1 MIDDAEVD
9 ESKLS
14 ALSNNKSYVVPDLN
28 EQDAFMGGPHPRAS
42 SWWYFH
48 PHAIEKE
55 EVSAGSNRTVT
66 TYHFIGAGYRGRKFY
81 FHQDPKKS
89 IQEYR
94 SVLKW
99 GLLNFFPIQCLEKG
113 KSITFNILFSNIP
126 EQLLHLL
133 LFALEPGRRIRH
145 KMGYGKAYGYGS
157 VEFSIKEVLFQR
169 KGFDENSDIVDLNG
183 LRSEFRKELTTINR
197 EEKKGIACFLYK
209 PSLDNLSS
217 ILWYEEPL
225 VQTFSYPCPG
235 NGGFNVNLPEE
246 ERTTYNRTLR
256 RAIANTLSKH
266 HFDAETKGTISISQ
280 STGKTISS
288 ELKEIK
294 PALHFE
300 VYQENSL
307 LGKEIKE
314 KRKFN
319 Y

>member
-1 MIDDAEVD
+1 M
-9 ESKLS
+9 
-14 ALSNNKSYVVPDLN
+14 
-28 EQDAFMGGPHPRAS
+28 
-42 SWWYFH
+42 
-48 PHAIEKE
+48 
-55 EVSAGSNRTVT
+55 
-66 TYHFIGAGYRGRKFY
+66 
-81 FHQDPKKS
+81 
-89 IQEYR
+89 
-94 SVLKW
+94 
-99 GLLNFFPIQCLEKG
+99 
-113 KSITFNILFSNIP
+113 
-126 EQLLHLL
+126 
-133 LFALEPGRRIRH
+133 
-145 KMGYGKAYGYGS
+145 
-157 VEFSIKEVLFQR
+157 
-169 KGFDENSDIVDLNG
+169 
-183 LRSEFRKELTTINR
+183 
-197 EEKKGIACFLYK
+197 YK